1 MALWWPKDSE
11 FPKGRMDEFRPDED
25 GRLFQQG
32 DDGAVFVVLEDI
44 VHMMLWRDDFSGLIT
59 DICEQV
65 RITFFPGQRASD
77 KFTGDN
83 RFQAQRRT
91 SCVARVCNDR

>member
-44 VHMMLWRDDFSGLIT
+44 VHMMLWRDNFSGLIT

-65 RITFFPGQRASD
+65 GITFFPGQRAW
-77 KFTGDN
+77 
-83 RFQAQRRT
+83 T
-91 SCVARVCNDR
+91 SLPAITDSSCAASNILCGQGL